1 MCIRD
6 SLSAGTYAVVSIE
19 APFKSNI
26 EDAHNEDSYLICE
39 PSDGSTILA
48 IADGAGGYSGGK
60 EASRLAFLYCG
71 PVLIP
76 EKRMVPPIGIRY
88 LTRLKPVMSG

>member
-1 MCIRD
+1 MARLTAAPVYKDIIQSHD
-6 SLSAGTYAVVSIE
+6 LSAGTYAVVSIE

-48 IADGAGGYSGGK
+48 IADGAGGYLS
-60 EASRLAFLYCG
+60 
-71 PVLIP
+71 LIH
-76 EKRMVPPIGIRY
+76 I
-88 LTRLKPVMSG
+88 